1 MVTRLAPKLIVVEP
15 VCIQRPFNTPIRDV
29 ANNRAVAS
37 SVLVS
42 SVAVSSVAA
51 SSGAVESVAAVN
63 AADVDGRSR
72 RAQIVIRDQR

>member
-42 SVAVSSVAA
+42 SVAA